1 MGLAVQL
8 NCARHC
14 EPRRQNGQSKPFS
27 RSRRA
32 AGFLWYF
39 LSRRKK
45 VLSPSGR
52 QTHRPRRSR
61 RVKYRRGNLRH
72 SCRALMQ
79 AGGFPL
85 APCTP
90 LARRKKSANAPLDA
104 NLTPVPES
112 ARQAPDR
119 DSHTTKLAFLAA
131 CKGLSSGQT
140 IGATCTAVRP
150 ARCLPEL
157 PQMPSFSFQHCT
169 EIFPSRQDFPSS
181 VR

>member
-140 IGATCTAVRP
+140 IGAAYTAVRP
-150 ARCLPEL
+150 PVVHPNSHGCHHS
-157 PQMPSFSFQHCT
+157 PSNHDTKLFLLMQY
-169 EIFPSRQDFPSS
+169 FPSS

>member
-61 RVKYRRGNLRH
+61 RVIPYQGFFRKNCRIPCLQGAFRSPPAPLRPSKEKCERPIGRKPHSRTGVGASSPRQGLPYDKVGFPRRLQGAFLRANNRRSLH
-72 SCRALMQ
+72 CRA
-79 AGGFPL
+79 
-85 APCTP
+85 
-90 LARRKKSANAPLDA
+90 
-104 NLTPVPES
+104 S
-112 ARQAPDR
+112 ARC
-119 DSHTTKLAFLAA
+119 S
-131 CKGLSSGQT
+131 
-140 IGATCTAVRP
+140 
-150 ARCLPEL
+150 PEL
-157 PQMPSFSFQHCT
+157 PRVSSFSFQ
-169 EIFPSRQDFPSS
+169 P
-181 VR
+181 

>member
-39 LSRRKK
+39 LSLRKK
-45 VLSPSGR
+45 VLPPSGR
-52 QTHRPRRSR
+52 QPHRSRRSR
-61 RVKYRRGNLRH
+61 RVKYRHGNLRH

-79 AGGFPL
+79 AEAFRSPLHPFGPSKEKCERPMGRKTHFRAGIGASSPRRWIFPSRTA
-85 APCTP
+85 AP
-90 LARRKKSANAPLDA
+90 RRLRETFLRANNRRGLHCRA
-104 NLTPVPES
+104 S
-112 ARQAPDR
+112 ARC
-119 DSHTTKLAFLAA
+119 S
-131 CKGLSSGQT
+131 
-140 IGATCTAVRP
+140 
-150 ARCLPEL
+150 PEL
-157 PQMPSFSFQHCT
+157 PRVSSFSFQHCT
-169 EIFPSRQDFPSS
+169 EFFPSRQDFPSS